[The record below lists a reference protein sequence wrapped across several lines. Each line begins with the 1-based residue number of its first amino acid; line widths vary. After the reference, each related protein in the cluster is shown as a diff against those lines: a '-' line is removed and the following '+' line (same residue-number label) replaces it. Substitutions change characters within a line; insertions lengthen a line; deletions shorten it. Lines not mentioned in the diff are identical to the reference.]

1 MAMASTKFK
10 GYHKKM
16 FLSAAVS
23 LWILIAIIG
32 VFHFT
37 RSENVRHNIIRSN
50 IDVIVSRIVNLY
62 ETRSDDRVPMY
73 ISFIDNYFKKT
84 EYYDLCISIY
94 DTNTGELICSMGYP
108 LEPPYGTPKMEEHE
122 KEGLLEGVAL
132 VTPEHA
138 FYYREQYSS
147 DHNVV
152 VQAMLPTAGSV
163 LEAIKDSMWFFM
175 FLFLLGV
182 LMTFFAYWFTSIL
195 AHNIQ
200 NLNQFVECA
209 VKDEDFDENMEFPD
223 DELGEISSKIVKLYK
238 ARSMAIEQKEKEHA
252 KAMEAI
258 EERAKQKKQLTNNL
272 NHELKTPLGIIKGYI
287 ETLLASPGIDQET
300 RTHFLNKSYSQ
311 VLRLQD
317 ILNSISTITRL
328 EETQSAV
335 TIEKIDFYALAFDV
349 ADEVVEAGTNGGMKM
364 VIDLPDECTVK
375 GNENLLTAMLLN
387 LTKNAVI
394 HSGGTEIGLTL
405 LEKTN
410 KECKF
415 AFYDNGSGVEESHL
429 PYLFDRF
436 YRVDAG
442 RSRKVGGTGLGL
454 SIVKWTILALGGQIS
469 AKNRQTGGLE
479 IDFSLPIWE
488 DEKDNKEEK

>member
-1 MAMASTKFK
+1 M
-10 GYHKKM
+10 
-16 FLSAAVS
+16 
-23 LWILIAIIG
+23 
-32 VFHFT
+32 
-37 RSENVRHNIIRSN
+37 
-50 IDVIVSRIVNLY
+50 IVSRIVNLY

-73 ISFIDNYFKKT
+73 ISFIENYFKKT

-94 DTNTGELICSMGYP
+94 DTSSGDLICSMDYP
-108 LEPPYGTPKMEEHE
+108 MEPPLGIPNTSLNK
-122 KEGLLEGVAL
+122 KETILDGVAMI
-132 VTPEHA
+132 TPANA
-138 FYYREQYSS
+138 FYYREQYTSN
-147 DHNVV
+147 HNVV

-182 LMTFFAYWFTSIL
+182 LMTFFAFWFTNIL
-195 AHNIQ
+195 AQNIQ

-209 VKDEDFDENMEFPD
+209 VKDEDFDENMAFPD
-223 DELGEISSKIVKLYK
+223 DELGEISSKIVKMYK
-238 ARSMAIEQKEKEHA
+238 ARSTAIEQMEKEHA
-252 KAMEAI
+252 RAMAAI

-311 VLRLQD
+311 VMRLQD
-317 ILNSISTITRL
+317 ILNNISTITRL
-328 EETQSAV
+328 EETHNSV

-349 ADEVVEAGTNGGMKM
+349 ADEVVEAGKNGGMKI
-364 VIDLPDECTVK
+364 VIDLPDECMVK
-375 GNENLLTAMLLN
+375 GNENLLSAMLLN

-415 AFYDNGSGVEESHL
+415 AFYDNGVGVDEAHL

-469 AKNRQTGGLE
+469 ARNRQTGGLE
-479 IDFSLPIWE
+479 IEFSLPIWE
-488 DEKDNKEEK
+488 DDNDNKEQK

>member
-1 MAMASTKFK
+1 MVSTKFK
-10 GYHKKM
+10 GYHKKL
-16 FLSAAVS
+16 FLPAAVS

-32 VFHFT
+32 IFHFT

-73 ISFIDNYFKKT
+73 ISFVENYFKKT

-94 DTNTGELICSMGYP
+94 DTSSGDLICSMGYP
-108 LEPPYGTPKMEEHE
+108 MEPPLGIPNTSLNK
-122 KEGLLEGVAL
+122 KETILDGVAMI
-132 VTPEHA
+132 TPANA
-138 FYYREQYSS
+138 FYYREQYTSN
-147 DHNVV
+147 HNVV

-163 LEAIKDSMWFFM
+163 LEAITDSMWFFM

-182 LMTFFAYWFTSIL
+182 LMTFFAFWFTNIL
-195 AHNIQ
+195 AQNIQ

-209 VKDEDFDENMEFPD
+209 VKDEDFDENMAFPD
-223 DELGEISSKIVKLYK
+223 DELGEISSKIVKMYK
-238 ARSMAIEQKEKEHA
+238 ARSTAIEQMEKEHA
-252 KAMEAI
+252 RAMAAI

-287 ETLLASPGIDQET
+287 ETLLASPEINKET

-317 ILNSISTITRL
+317 ILNNISTITRL
-328 EETQSAV
+328 EETQNSV

-349 ADEVVEAGTNGGMKM
+349 ADEVVEAGTNGGMKI
-364 VIDLPDECTVK
+364 VIDLPDECMVK
-375 GNENLLTAMLLN
+375 GNENLLSAMLLN

-415 AFYDNGSGVEESHL
+415 AFYDNGVGVDEAHL

-469 AKNRQTGGLE
+469 ARNRQTGGLE

-488 DEKDNKEEK
+488 DDNDNKEQK

>member
-1 MAMASTKFK
+1 MASTKFK
-10 GYHKKM
+10 GYHKKL
-16 FLSAAVS
+16 FLPAAVS

-73 ISFIDNYFKKT
+73 ISFIENYFKKT

-94 DTNTGELICSMGYP
+94 DTSSGDLICSMGYP
-108 LEPPYGTPKMEEHE
+108 MEPPLGIPDTSVNK
-122 KEGLLEGVAL
+122 KETLLDGVAMI
-132 VTPEHA
+132 TPANA
-138 FYYREQYSS
+138 FYYREQYTS

-182 LMTFFAYWFTSIL
+182 LMTFFAFWFTNIL
-195 AHNIQ
+195 AQNIQ

-209 VKDEDFDENMEFPD
+209 VKDEDFDENMAFPD
-223 DELGEISSKIVKLYK
+223 DELGEISSKIVKMYK
-238 ARSMAIEQKEKEHA
+238 ARSTAIEQMEKEHA
-252 KAMEAI
+252 RAMAAI

-328 EETQSAV
+328 EETQNTV

-375 GNENLLTAMLLN
+375 GNENLLSAMLLN

-415 AFYDNGSGVEESHL
+415 AFYDNGVGVDEAHL

-479 IDFSLPIWE
+479 IDFSLPVWE
-488 DEKDNKEEK
+488 DDNDNKEQK